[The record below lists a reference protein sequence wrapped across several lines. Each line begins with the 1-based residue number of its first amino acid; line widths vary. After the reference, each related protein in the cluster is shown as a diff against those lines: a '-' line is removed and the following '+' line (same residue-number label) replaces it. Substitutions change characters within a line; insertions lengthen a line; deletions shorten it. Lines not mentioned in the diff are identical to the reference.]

1 MERLTAE
8 LFNTY
13 VQRSGDAEPYYTE
26 YCDGRTVTCPGMK
39 QWGTVERAKE
49 GKNALQITTAS
60 GYSWS
65 QRTTLHPYRPAI
77 RAVRCAAA
85 AAGPMYASCKSSC
98 PALRKTT
105 PPSASRW

>member
-1 MERLTAE
+1 MFAVMERLTAE

-49 GKNALQITTAS
+49 GKNAARRQ
-60 GYSWS
+60 
-65 QRTTLHPYRPAI
+65 QRDQCTHPAKA
-77 RAVRCAAA
+77 AVPHCEGLPLLWQ
-85 AAGPMYASCKSSC
+85 AGGERR
-98 PALRKTT
+98 L
-105 PPSASRW
+105 